1 MNFKEDEQRDK
12 ELIKFIRKEERDP
25 KKFAERL
32 GNNLTQRYGLEFGGT
47 IIVTHDL
54 LTKKFT
60 LKTSNGRKFDVE
72 EHELMDLP
80 LHLRILRE
88 QNAREKRA

>member
-1 MNFKEDEQRDK
+1 MDYKEDEQKDH
-12 ELIKFIRKEERDP
+12 ELIKFIRKEEHDP

-47 IIVTHDL
+47 ITVAYNL
-54 LTKKFT
+54 LHKKFT
-60 LKTSNGRKFDVE
+60 LKTSNGKGFEVE

-80 LHLRILRE
+80 LHLRILRQ
-88 QNAREKRA
+88 QNTREKNR